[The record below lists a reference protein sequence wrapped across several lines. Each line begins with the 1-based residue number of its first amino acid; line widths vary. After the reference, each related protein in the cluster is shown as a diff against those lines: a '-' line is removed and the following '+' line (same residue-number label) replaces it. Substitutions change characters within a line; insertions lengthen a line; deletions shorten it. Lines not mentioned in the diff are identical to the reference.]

1 MRRTRMILFVLLL
14 SFTAL
19 TVHAQSEPAKQTFFL
34 TFIPN
39 IQFAPVYVALGNGDF
54 AAADLDIE
62 IEYSDE
68 PLGVDLIAANE
79 RQFGLISA
87 EEVIKAR
94 ANARPVVQVYEWFQ
108 KYPIGIVVS
117 ESSGIESVA
126 DLKGRKVGVPGRFGA
141 SYNGLTALL
150 SANGMTEADID
161 LQVIGYNA
169 PDVFCVGAVD
179 AAVVYINNEPLQIQQ
194 RADAGNCNGVTS
206 VKAFAVSD
214 SIDMVSNGVL
224 TNEQTIAE
232 KPELVTAMV
241 TAFDS
246 GLRTT
251 INNPAKAY
259 LISLD
264 YVENLPISDDFKA
277 ALETASAAQDEFL
290 ATNPDRTAVAESR
303 AALLS
308 DLKATFDAETL
319 VQFEVLLNTI
329 DLWDADQL
337 GLADT
342 ASWEATQSVLVDMKF
357 VTTPID
363 VTEAFTNN
371 FLPVVAVA
379 GS

>member
-1 MRRTRMILFVLLL
+1 MRRSKMILLVLLL
-14 SFTAL
+14 SFASL
-19 TVHAQSEPAKQTFFL
+19 TVQAQDEPIKQTFFL

-54 AAADLDIE
+54 EAENLDIE

-68 PLGVDLIAANE
+68 PLGVDLIAAGE

-117 ESSGIESVA
+117 DSSGIESIT

-141 SYNGLTALL
+141 SYNALTALL
-150 SANGMTEADID
+150 SANNMTEADIT
-161 LQVIGYNA
+161 LEAIGYNA
-169 PDVFCVGAVD
+169 PDVFCLGAVD

-194 RADAGNCNGVTS
+194 RADAGNCNRITS
-206 VKAFAVSD
+206 LKVFPVSD
-214 SIDMVSNGVL
+214 ALDMVSNGLL

-232 KPELVTAMV
+232 NPDLVTSMV
-241 TAFDS
+241 TAFDA
-246 GLRTT
+246 GVRTA
-251 INNPAKAY
+251 INNPAQAY

-264 YVENLPISDDFKA
+264 FVENLPITDEFNA
-277 ALETASAAQDEFL
+277 ALETAAAAQDEFL
-290 ATNPDRTAVAESR
+290 ATNPDRAAVAESR
-303 AALLS
+303 AALLTE
-308 DLKATFDAETL
+308 LKTTFDTATL
-319 VQFEVLLNTI
+319 IQFEVLLNTI

-363 VTEAFTNN
+363 VTQAFTND
-371 FLPVVAVA
+371 FLPVI